1 MKRYNSRFGFL
12 LTTKQKKSIK
22 KRARKLEISIAEY
35 IRCLA
40 KIDERF
46 DDIEKY
52 NRLSKSKLQEIE
64 IIKAKMGELK

>member
-12 LTTKQKKSIK
+12 LTTKQKKSIQ
-22 KRARKLEISIAEY
+22 KRAKKLDISIAEY

-52 NRLSKSKLQEIE
+52 NQLSKSKLQEIE

>member
-1 MKRYNSRFGFL
+1 MKRYNSKFGFL
-12 LTTKQKKSIK
+12 LTTKQKKSIQ
-22 KRARKLEISIAEY
+22 KRAKKLDISIAEY
-35 IRCLA
+35 IRCLT

-52 NRLSKSKLQEIE
+52 NQLSKSKLQEIE